1 MGSEVARRNYNESSD
16 SIRYTA
22 RKYPSD
28 LPSNRIKMSGFISGN
43 LKADTKLFPDLHKK
57 FLLTSQSTSS
67 KNFCS
72 PASFCLH
79 FSFASYRIN
88 LLLTPVLS
96 ACFPVVLSKRCQRN
110 FAIVFPMFEDN
121 YAFKL
126 TLCYLNRL

>member
-16 SIRYTA
+16 SIRYTD

-96 ACFPVVLSKRCQRN
+96 ACFPVVQLLSKDVNEISRSFSQYSKATMLSNLKRH
-110 FAIVFPMFEDN
+110 FAI
-121 YAFKL
+121 
-126 TLCYLNRL
+126 